1 MSEIGCL
8 GDIHVSNL
16 EVEQHCLLNSN
27 QTITGNTHIS
37 GRITLTSGGA
47 VSQLTSKSTN
57 VTLNARSGKITT
69 NNAEL
74 AANGIVT
81 FDVLNNT
88 ITANDV
94 ILANHV
100 SGGTL
105 GSYVININTINN
117 NSFRVTISN
126 ISSTARSEIL
136 VINFAAFTAT
146 LS

>member
-16 EVEQHCLLNSN
+16 EVEQHCLLKSD

-74 AANGIVT
+74 AANGIVSFT
-81 FDVLNNT
+81 VSNSS
-88 ITANDV
+88 ITASDV

-105 GSYVININTINN
+105 GSYVININTISDVLYN
-117 NSFRVTISN
+117 VKHYWK
-126 ISSTARSEIL
+126 
-136 VINFAAFTAT
+136 T
-146 LS
+146 L